1 MRFTVAFKRSL
12 SVGQPAN
19 DCSPYPLYALASSVS
34 GSDMKLDSRQ
44 NGGALLVAMVM
55 IFMLSVM
62 GVSVMRSSTLEKKMT
77 INAIQSSATF
87 QAAESASNLALNN
100 PDNLSLVH
108 TAGLDTRVVLQIDE
122 VNTGIGLE
130 SRSTL
135 EYVGRRAA
143 EGFSLGEGSSNFES
157 LLFIAKGVSAIDATR
172 SQSNVEQGAF
182 RIVPGEP

>member
-1 MRFTVAFKRSL
+1 MQLT
-12 SVGQPAN
+12 
-19 DCSPYPLYALASSVS
+19 
-34 GSDMKLDSRQ
+34 SRQ
-44 NGGALLVAMVM
+44 KGGALLVAMVM

-62 GVSVMRSSTLEKKMT
+62 GVSVMRSSTLEKKMAV
-77 INAIQSSATF
+77 NAIQSSATF
-87 QAAESASNLALNN
+87 QAAESASNLALND
-100 PDNLSLVH
+100 PGNLSLAH
-108 TAGLDTRVVLQIDE
+108 TTGLDTRVVLQIDE

-157 LLFIAKGVSAIDATR
+157 LLFISKGVSAIDTAR